1 MNGLQDG
8 YDSALSAIR
17 NHVDGLGVW
26 LAIWQVH

>member
-17 NHVDGLGVW
+17 HHVDGLGVW